1 MEDWLGGKKTTE
13 ENEEQANKDMRT
25 ERTQELKARQM
36 KDPNNEQEKG
46 ELSLC
51 NFVRELLQQVQQ
63 AWLFLSSSLD
73 PDDNFLILSNSL
85 QYWSGGRPTLVRQK
99 DTF

>member
-1 MEDWLGGKKTTE
+1 MGKKTTE

-46 ELSLC
+46 RIK
-51 NFVRELLQQVQQ
+51 FV
-63 AWLFLSSSLD
+63 
-73 PDDNFLILSNSL
+73 
-85 QYWSGGRPTLVRQK
+85 
-99 DTF
+99 